1 MDRQSDVSFSR
12 IFVRFQYSELKFWMS
27 LVDWHLQFQPLHS
40 PVAFPLAWQSSL
52 QVDSAAQSANCFGVS
67 FSSEHWQSK
76 ELFTVLHSPV
86 LRPIALQVP
95 RFFFRIN
102 KSLKTGWVNLYP
114 SLRNHSSKKNQSK
127 FESNLKFS

>member
-1 MDRQSDVSFSR
+1 
-12 IFVRFQYSELKFWMS
+12 MS

-86 LRPIALQVP
+86 LRPMALQVP
-95 RFFFRIN
+95 RGFFRVSVQGVE
-102 KSLKTGWVNLYP
+102 SLWGDCRFIPADWG
-114 SLRNHSSKKNQSK
+114 SQW
-127 FESNLKFS
+127 

>member
-1 MDRQSDVSFSR
+1 
-12 IFVRFQYSELKFWMS
+12 MS

-102 KSLKTGWVNLYP
+102 KSLKTG
-114 SLRNHSSKKNQSK
+114 
-127 FESNLKFS
+127 